1 MSNGMTQDIQFSL
14 VSDTVMG
21 GRSSGALTRETV
33 QGREAWR
40 LQGTVSL
47 ENNGGFIQMAA
58 DVPGANSFTGIA
70 FDAIDSAIALGLRPG
85 REGETYNIHL
95 RTSDLTRPWQSY
107 RQSFIAGPEWEMH
120 RIPFA
125 DFAPHRTEAPL
136 DLSRLRRIGIVAIGR
151 EFEADVSIADVAF
164 Y

>member
-1 MSNGMTQDIQFSL
+1 MSNGMTQDIRFSL

-21 GRSSGALTRETV
+21 GRSSGTLTRETV
-33 QGREAWR
+33 QDREAWR

-47 ENNGGFIQMAA
+47 ENNGGFIQMAT
-58 DVPGANSFTGIA
+58 DVPEASGFTGIEL
-70 FDAIDSAIALGLRPG
+70 SATGN
-85 REGETYNIHL
+85 GETYNIHL

-107 RQSFIAGPEWEMH
+107 RQSFIAGPEWETH